1 MKQLRKQL
9 AHMLLSCRHE
19 DIKEYYT
26 VRHDAAGRKLMSGL
40 RHGTMG
46 RWLIRA
52 NFGRVDGNPEDTTVP
67 EWLLGTEGRTR
78 IQNREEGD
86 RGIKPDI
93 LILEG
98 WPENARPP
106 TKPERWWQGT
116 PGAQR
121 RRVTVHIAEMGFS
134 SDFAHRRK
142 YENKQLHYQPLME
155 ELRGAGWNVHGR
167 IHVITVGVR
176 ATVPNRNDEVL
187 KEMGVS
193 DRKDRE
199 RLQRDLVWASAKHAA
214 TIIAQ
219 FRKIQ
224 RKKKPDP
231 RAGVG

>member
-1 MKQLRKQL
+1 
-9 AHMLLSCRHE
+9 
-19 DIKEYYT
+19 
-26 VRHDAAGRKLMSGL
+26 
-40 RHGTMG
+40 MG

-67 EWLLGTEGRTR
+67 GWLLGGEGRAR
-78 IQNREEGD
+78 ILAREKGD

-98 WPENARPP
+98 WPENAGPP
-106 TKPERWWQGT
+106 TRPERWWVGA
-116 PGAQR
+116 PGAQK

-134 SDFAHRRK
+134 SDFDHRRK
-142 YENKQLHYQPLME
+142 YENKQLHYLPLMK
-155 ELRGAGWNVHGR
+155 ELERAGWNVHGR

-176 ATVPNRNDEVL
+176 ATVPIRNDEVL

-193 DRKDRE
+193 DKKS
-199 RLQRDLVWASAKHAA
+199 LQQDLVWTSAKHAA

-219 FRKIQ
+219 FRKVQ
-224 RKKKPDP
+224 RKRPGP